1 MAEDRLSFPNFKQ
14 GGHHRTENP
23 VPPFVKPY
31 YHKYG
36 GREAI
41 AIGLE
46 EGGIGGKW
54 EVFKL
59 NSKVMEFIFFQIRLI
74 YIYI

>member
-14 GGHHRTENP
+14 GGYHRTENQ
-23 VPPFVKPY
+23 VPPVVKPF

-46 EGGIGGKW
+46 EGCIGGKW
-54 EVFKL
+54 EVYKL
-59 NSKVMEFIFFQIRLI
+59 NSKVIVWLK
-74 YIYI
+74 